1 VTYARTAALLLAWLL
16 LARTL
21 AVSAVDTWLGMSLHR
36 GWSPV
41 VTLLLSVLGTSVVA
55 PRARGAWATLPR
67 SNRAPVGVVVGVA
80 TAALMALHDASYQ
93 ATYYAYGYVPDRI
106 LGEWPFRGGE
116 TREED
121 RVGYHM
127 TAHTLADGTRACG
140 LGDVPPDAPTIVL
153 IGDSWTYGVGLPD
166 EETLCWHLRA
176 RAEAAGHVARWI
188 NLGQPG
194 ANLRSHAA
202 TLRYAVDTFRPDL
215 VLMGNLPVD
224 DSRGVDLNDQ
234 RRFAHSLLF
243 RAVAAVVG
251 PQTLWDTL
259 TLLPEL
265 MPADGWGLAYT
276 RAAATTIAET
286 ATVTGTPVWIEWIPG
301 HFTDDPWPL
310 SGYRAVWEDLVAT
323 HPAVHLALTEP
334 LRTGP
339 DEAPWIMA
347 GDGHP
352 TGEGNAERARRWDD
366 ALRPWWGAR

>member
-1 VTYARTAALLLAWLL
+1 MIEARAVGWVLAWLL
-16 LARTL
+16 AARTL
-21 AVSAVDTWLGMSLHR
+21 AVAAVDTWLGMSLHR

-41 VTLLLSVLGTSVVA
+41 VTLLLAVFATSVLS
-55 PRARGAWATLPR
+55 PRAHTAWTTRRGAQR
-67 SNRAPVGVVVGVA
+67 VRVGLGVA
-80 TAALMALHDASYQ
+80 LAALSLMAAHDASYQ
-93 ATYYAYGYVPDRI
+93 GTYYAYGYVPDRK

-127 TAHTLADGTRACG
+127 VAHTLADGTRNCG
-140 LGDVPPDAPTIVL
+140 VGAVPESAPTIVL

-166 EETLCWHLRA
+166 EQTLCWHLRE
-176 RAEAAGHVARWI
+176 RADAAGHVARWV

-202 TLRYAVDTFRPDL
+202 TLRYAVETFHPDL

-234 RRFAHSLLF
+234 RPFARSPLF
-243 RAVAAVVG
+243 RVIAAVVG

-276 RAAATTIAET
+276 RAAAGSIAAT
-286 ATVTGTPVWIEWIPG
+286 ASATGTPVWIEWIPG
-301 HFTDDPWPL
+301 HFTENPWPL
-310 SGYRAVWEDLVAT
+310 AGYLDAWKALLPA
-323 HPAVHLALTEP
+323 HPEIHLALTEP
-334 LRTGP
+334 LMSGP
-339 DEAPWIMA
+339 EDAPWIMV

-352 TGEGNAERARRWDD
+352 TGEGNAERARRWDA
-366 ALRPWWGAR
+366 ALAAWWGAR